1 LQSIKPKKLKMRV
14 IEKVASADILTIDIE
29 TVRLYEELKDA
40 PLEMQS
46 AWENKNKNEGKI
58 PDFIELSEL
67 WKMKAPLYA
76 EFAKV
81 CAISMSYLTKEGGLK
96 VKTYFGEDEVEIL
109 NSLYSDLALF
119 LTHNRSYRL
128 LGHASKFF
136 DYPFLCKR
144 YIVNC
149 LNIPSVIDESHCKPW
164 EMKNMDT
171 NELWRSFGTGAG
183 SSLQALC
190 CVLNV
195 PTSKVDLVGDEVGEA
210 YYGGELL
217 RIATYCSK
225 DVISTFN
232 CFRKFKK
239 EPIFQFDEVEYIF
252 QEGEGSKRNIN
263 VLEHIL
269 ASGQLTSS
277 VVAAIVDYVNEH
289 DLDKKNVLILIKTA
303 LSKSKD
309 YQKVNEE
316 DYAELK
322 TALGL
327 DVDYSLIK
335 VVVDK
340 GNLAKLQVTALLK
353 LYGTATDE
361 VKAEVIELTEKYLTE
376 YGKISQVTAKNSLL
390 FLKEKLT

>member
-1 LQSIKPKKLKMRV
+1 MKV
-14 IEKVASADILTIDIE
+14 IEKVASEDILTLDIE

-46 AWENKNKNEGKI
+46 AWENKIKHEGKI

-76 EFAKV
+76 EFSKV
-81 CAISMSYLTKEGGLK
+81 CAVSMSYLTKEGTLK
-96 VKTYFGEDEVEIL
+96 VKTYFGIDEVEIL
-109 NSLYSDLALF
+109 KSLYSDLALF

-136 DYPFLCKR
+136 DYPYLCKR
-144 YIVNC
+144 YIVNS
-149 LNIPSVIDESHCKPW
+149 LDIPSVIDESHCKPW

-225 DVISTFN
+225 DVVSTFN

-239 EPIFQFDEVEYIF
+239 QAIFQFDEVEYIF
-252 QEGEGSKRNIN
+252 QEGEGAKRKVN
-263 VLEHIL
+263 VLEHVL

-277 VVAAIVDYVNEH
+277 VVSAIVLYTEEEK
-289 DLDKKNVLILIKTA
+289 LDKEEVLILIKTA
-303 LSKSKD
+303 LAKSKD

-316 DYAELK
+316 DFAELK

-335 VVVDK
+335 IVVDK

-353 LYGTATDE
+353 LYGNSTDE
-361 VKAEVIELTEKYLTE
+361 IKAEVIELTEKYLIE
-376 YGKISQVTAKNSLL
+376 YGKIGQVTAKNSLL
-390 FLKEKLT
+390 FLKQNLT